1 MKFDV
6 LKGMV
11 DKSMTRSSAGVVE
24 DEGELGESDVDMT
37 SKMDEL
43 QTQLSKTFTQA

>member
-11 DKSMTRSSAGVVE
+11 DKSMSRSSAGVVE
-24 DEGELGESDVDMT
+24 DEGELGESDVDMS

-43 QTQLSKTFTQA
+43 QQQLSKTFMQA

>member
-11 DKSMTRSSAGVVE
+11 DKSMTRTAAGGVVE
-24 DEGELGESDVDMT
+24 DADMMKARLSDLQEQLMKSLT
-37 SKMDEL
+37 S
-43 QTQLSKTFTQA
+43 A

>member
-11 DKSMTRSSAGVVE
+11 DKSMTRSSGGVVE

-43 QTQLSKTFTQA
+43 QSQLSQTFTR